1 MNEFSPLAVIDIGS
15 NSIRLVIF
23 DCKKKFAIPIF
34 NEKTQCGLGSDLS
47 ISKRLSNESCLK
59 ANKAI
64 ERYIFISRSINCEL
78 VIVGTAAIREALNG
92 KEFVQIINQRFNVSI
107 LILSKETHSPSI
119 SSYVGNKSLE
129 FILMAVSCRI
139 LYPVSP
145 TYRNIS

>member
-64 ERYIFISRSINCEL
+64 ERKTGARGLRSIME
-78 VIVGTAAIREALNG
+78 AILLESMYDL
-92 KEFVQIINQRFNVSI
+92 
-107 LILSKETHSPSI
+107 PSI
-119 SSYVGNKSLE
+119 DDVEEIVINSEVVEGRAQPLQIYSDRREELNTS
-129 FILMAVSCRI
+129 A
-139 LYPVSP
+139 
-145 TYRNIS
+145 